1 MKTIKLTD
9 KQLDIMKT
17 ALSDYIYDWEISLE
31 GSKNNSYRNEDV
43 DKKVARNIKS
53 AKNILEKF
61 EDGPITT
68 LKKLSE
74 SSDKF

>member
-17 ALSDYIYDWEISLE
+17 ALHDYVYDWEISLE

-53 AKNILEKF
+53 AKNILEKL
-61 EDGPITT
+61 TN
-68 LKKLSE
+68 
-74 SSDKF
+74 

>member
-43 DKKVARNIKS
+43 DKKIARNIKS
-53 AKNILEKF
+53 AKNILEKL
-61 EDGPITT
+61 TN
-68 LKKLSE
+68 
-74 SSDKF
+74 

>member
-53 AKNILEKF
+53 AKNI
-61 EDGPITT
+61 
-68 LKKLSE
+68 
-74 SSDKF
+74 

>member
-17 ALSDYIYDWEISLE
+17 ALHDYVYDWEISLE

-43 DKKVARNIKS
+43 DKKLQEISNQQKT
-53 AKNILEKF
+53 F
-61 EDGPITT
+61 
-68 LKKLSE
+68 
-74 SSDKF
+74 

>member
-17 ALSDYIYDWEISLE
+17 ALSVYIYDWEISLE

-53 AKNILEKF
+53 AKNILEKL
-61 EDGPITT
+61 TN
-68 LKKLSE
+68 
-74 SSDKF
+74 